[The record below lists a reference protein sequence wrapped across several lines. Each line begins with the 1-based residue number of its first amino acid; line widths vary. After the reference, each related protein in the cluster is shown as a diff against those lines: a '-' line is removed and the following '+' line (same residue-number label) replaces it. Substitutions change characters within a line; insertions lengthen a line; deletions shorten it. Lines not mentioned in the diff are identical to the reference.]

1 MGAIKNILETR
12 LPGVHVHSLM
22 IGASPNEDTLNGFFM
37 SVNHQ
42 IEIAC
47 DRIKNDPLL
56 QNGYVLAITS
66 IYVLAYVKNIG
77 YQFTKIHTLHKYLPF
92 LYISKY

>member
-37 SVNHQ
+37 SVPHQ

-56 QNGYVLAITS
+56 QTGYVLAITS
-66 IYVLAYVKNIG
+66 IYVLYLLTSN
-77 YQFTKIHTLHKYLPF
+77 TKGTNLRKHFFLHT
-92 LYISKY
+92 SKY

>member
-56 QNGYVLAITS
+56 QNGYVLLAITS
-66 IYVLAYVKNIG
+66 IYVLAYVKHKG
-77 YQFTKIHTLHKYLPF
+77 YQFT
-92 LYISKY
+92 